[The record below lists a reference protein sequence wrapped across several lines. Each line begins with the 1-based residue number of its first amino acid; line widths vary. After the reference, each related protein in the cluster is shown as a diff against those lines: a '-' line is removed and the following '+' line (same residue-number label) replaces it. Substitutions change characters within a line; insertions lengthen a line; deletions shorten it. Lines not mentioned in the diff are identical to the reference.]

1 MADPR
6 RSATAEHGFTLAEML
21 VALSILTVGVTTL
34 LAALGESMATRRTT
48 DSLLL
53 AEHVVEDFVH
63 RTVSTG
69 LRLKPDAASPFD
81 LELQVPEPQPV
92 EGIPGGTV
100 TGVVETDEA
109 RPDVLLLRVRVSWL
123 ERGETFTEEFLR
135 VVPRQLPLSARVQT
149 FRKEHDLSR

>member
-1 MADPR
+1 MADLRPA
-6 RSATAEHGFTLAEML
+6 RSAQHGFTLAEML
-21 VALSILTVGVTTL
+21 VALSILTIGVTTL

-48 DSLLL
+48 DARLL

-69 LRLKPDAASPFD
+69 LRLRADAASPFD
-81 LELQVPEPQPV
+81 LELVVPEPQRV
-92 EGIPGGTV
+92 EGIPGATV
-100 TGVVETDEA
+100 TGVVEQDET

-123 ERGETFTEEFLR
+123 ERGETATEEFLR